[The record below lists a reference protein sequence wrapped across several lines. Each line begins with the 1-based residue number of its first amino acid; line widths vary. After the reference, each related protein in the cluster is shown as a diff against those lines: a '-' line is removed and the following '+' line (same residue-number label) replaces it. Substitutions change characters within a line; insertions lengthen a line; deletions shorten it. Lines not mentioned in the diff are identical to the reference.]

1 MKNCKSLI
9 IGCILAVL
17 VLPLVG
23 AVSEASAQN
32 VLINGDFETG
42 DLTGWEIAG
51 GNPSATVFVQSPDN
65 GPTLPGT
72 HNAYLENFGE
82 GIGLNLK
89 QSTAPGTAAE
99 GEVTYSFDLKL
110 DSANIGGVVFV
121 QMFAEQDGVGI
132 VGGSGLLGPLW
143 PWDVWTTYTGS
154 FMAPAGTDFLT
165 IRIEAA
171 TGADIGADCLLHA
184 DNVIMEQ
191 EGIVATEDASWS
203 GVKALYR

>member
-1 MKNCKSLI
+1 MQISNRLI
-9 IGCILAVL
+9 LSIIAVL
-17 VLPLVG
+17 AMVG
-23 AVSEASAQN
+23 VASAQN
-32 VLINGDFETG
+32 VLVNGDFETG
-42 DLTGWEIAG
+42 DLTGWEVAG
-51 GNPSATVFVQSPDN
+51 GNAAANVFVQSPDN

-82 GIGLNLK
+82 AIGLNLK
-89 QSTAPGTAAE
+89 QSTPVGSAAE

-143 PWDVWTTYTGS
+143 PWDNWTNYTGS

-171 TGADIGADCLLHA
+171 TGAAIGADCLVHA
-184 DNVIMEQ
+184 DNVSMEQ
-191 EGIVATEDASWS
+191 QGVVATEPTSMGS
-203 GVKALYR
+203 VKALYR

>member
-1 MKNCKSLI
+1 MKVSKRLVLSI
-9 IGCILAVL
+9 VFAVL
-17 VLPLVG
+17 ALPLVG
-23 AVSEASAQN
+23 AVSDASAQN
-32 VLINGDFETG
+32 VLVNGDFETG
-42 DLTGWEIAG
+42 DLTGWDVVG
-51 GNPSATVFVQSPDN
+51 GNASAQVFVQSPDN

-82 GIGLNLK
+82 AIGLNLK
-89 QSTAPGTAAE
+89 QSTAVGSAAE

-143 PWDVWTTYTGS
+143 PWNAWTTYTGS

-171 TGADIGADCLLHA
+171 TGAAIGADCLVHA
-184 DNVIMEQ
+184 DNVSMEQ
-191 EGIVATEDASWS
+191 QGVVATEDASWS